1 MDEKNELLIKEA
13 EEEFVPKKKFNLNT
27 TKRKFHAP
35 ITLLDKVRAKRRAYK
50 TWKKYRTTHNYNIYA
65 KARNQVKWEV
75 KKAKEFKEIQVAK
88 DAMANP
94 KGIFKYASSKIK
106 KCRMES

>member
-75 KKAKEFKEIQVAK
+75 KKAKKKFRLLK
-88 DAMANP
+88 MP
-94 KGIFKYASSKIK
+94 KQIK
-106 KCRMES
+106 KHFSNMLIPKLNQKKAYQI